1 MKKLL
6 SLGVIAALVS
16 LCSATQAIVIIPSTT
31 NVYSG
36 LINGTLNPAFQLDIT
51 YDVTFSGGLY
61 QYDYTLATAPAENIF
76 SFSLGGTPD
85 PINTTGLNI
94 INYGGAVVAASGFNT
109 YSVAWAWGVVSPVT
123 STTVSFTSPIGPQ
136 LATFTVNDDD
146 IAWTAPQP
154 IPAPV
159 PEPSTYALL
168 AASAFVFGL
177 MRYCR
182 AAKQNAKKLAPI
194 KARSQISR

>member
-1 MKKLL
+1 MKKLF
-6 SLGVIAALVS
+6 SFGVVLAALMS
-16 LCSATQAIVIIPSTT
+16 LCSVAQAIVIIPSTT
-31 NVYSG
+31 NLYSG
-36 LINGTLNPAFQLDIT
+36 IVNGTLNPAFQLDIT

-61 QYDYTLATAPAENIF
+61 EYDYTLATLPAENIY
-76 SFSLGGTPD
+76 SFSLGGKPD
-85 PINTTGLNI
+85 PINTTGLSIN
-94 INYGGAVVAASGFNT
+94 NYGGAVVAASGFNT
-109 YSVAWAWGVVSPVT
+109 YSVAWAWGVSSPVT

-168 AASAFVFGL
+168 ASAVFVFGL
-177 MRYCR
+177 LRYRR
-182 AAKQNAKKLAPI
+182 AAKQNAKKLAPV
-194 KARSQISR
+194 KTRS